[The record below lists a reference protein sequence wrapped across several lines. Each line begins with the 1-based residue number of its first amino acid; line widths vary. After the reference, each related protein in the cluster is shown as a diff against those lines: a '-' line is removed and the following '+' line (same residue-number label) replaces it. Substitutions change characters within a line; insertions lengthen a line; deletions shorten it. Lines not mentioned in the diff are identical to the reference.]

1 MKTNTTVY
9 LSLEVW
15 DSDSRILNKDD
26 EIRDI
31 DNLVIPFSVITAS
44 NVWTVKRF
52 TLSDGAYLEI
62 KFKIETCDGNFGGLG
77 CSFCIDNYYTSSC
90 DKYCQPVHG
99 NYTCNTSGNKICADH
114 RTGEKCEKC
123 SEGWGGNKCQECA
136 QDYYPEGICNVKC
149 TEEENNFTCKEDGS
163 KACYQN
169 WRGEECENCSEGYFN
184 EFCDVFCEKTPNYN
198 CSSTGV
204 MVCFDQTTTVEN
216 NCQTLS
222 KLSKKSKTI
231 IGAVSGIT
239 FFAFILI
246 VGIVLMRKKHKK
258 SHTSQLV
265 EKTDAKRAKP
275 EKPTGASKS
284 GQSSTDLNTSSKG
297 MTYATLNHKSRDWN
311 IAFTEADTTYATLN
325 RELEHSIEDNNEQ
338 SNYTNLGVEKTR
350 QTHIKKGEENVNQ
363 GVPQTENF
371 KEEDTYADISIVVK
385 KLGPNIE
392 SEKKVE
398 QLASHGL
405 DPSSENY
412 EDTYS
417 HPTKSYSSIKD
428 CCQEELQKKETYA
441 DHVII
446 LGPKEKD
453 EAAEDNEEECMYA
466 DVSFVAKRKEFGKQE
481 DRMNEKEGS
490 AIYLTMRDTRDEHT
504 K

>member
-62 KFKIETCDGNFGGLG
+62 KFKIETCHGNFGGLG

-90 DKYCQPVHG
+90 NKYCQPVHG

-184 EFCDVFCEKTPNYN
+184 EFCDVFCEKTANYN

-231 IGAVSGIT
+231 IGVVSGIT

-258 SHTSQLV
+258 SHTSQMV

-275 EKPTGASKS
+275 EKTTGASKS

-297 MTYATLNHKSRDWN
+297 MTY
-311 IAFTEADTTYATLN
+311 
-325 RELEHSIEDNNEQ
+325 
-338 SNYTNLGVEKTR
+338 EKTR
-350 QTHIKKGEENVNQ
+350 KTHIKKGEENVNQ

-371 KEEDTYADISIVVK
+371 KKEDTYADISIVVN

-412 EDTYS
+412 EDS
-417 HPTKSYSSIKD
+417 HPTKSYSSIKA

-446 LGPKEKD
+446 LGSKEKD

-481 DRMNEKEGS
+481 DRINEKEGN